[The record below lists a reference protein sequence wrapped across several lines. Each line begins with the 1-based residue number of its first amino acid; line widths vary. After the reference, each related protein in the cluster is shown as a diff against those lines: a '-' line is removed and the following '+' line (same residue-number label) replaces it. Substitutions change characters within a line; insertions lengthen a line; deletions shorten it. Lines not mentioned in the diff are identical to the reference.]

1 MSGYTTVTAIV
12 RDPAGNVYSNGRWE
26 AIWINQSSSN
36 QLGLING
43 SVFSTFTAGQ
53 LDSFGNLSPTLA
65 DCNIIIPTPNKW
77 NFNIIDS
84 TGKIAFS
91 TLITITGTSQ
101 DITATLQAVAAPLIS
116 PSAFQA
122 VTATSI
128 TSGIVNG
135 IISSPT
141 TGASFSANLTAGLA
155 LIP

>member
-53 LDSFGNLSPTLA
+53 LDSFGNLSTTLA

-91 TLITITGTSQ
+91 TLILITGTSQ
-101 DITATLQAVAAPLIS
+101 DITAALQAAAASL
-116 PSAFQA
+116 AG
-122 VTATSI
+122 AT
-128 TSGIVNG
+128 TLPTLTVSGLSTLNG
-135 IISSPT
+135 IIDT
-141 TGASFSANLTAGLA
+141 SF
-155 LIP
+155 I